1 MIKRYLEKR
10 NNPWE
15 LLVIAAMF
23 FIPAAMMLLSR
34 ESFLFPSFGN
44 RVAQI
49 TVWSP
54 SELHIFG
61 WFGVIVAGV
70 LVFLY
75 FYARRSIT
83 REEKTSPPHFLDL

>member
-23 FIPAAMMLLSR
+23 FIPAVIMLLSR

-54 SELHIFG
+54 GELHIFG
-61 WFGVIVAGV
+61 WFGVILAVM
-70 LVFLY
+70 LVSLY
-75 FYARRSIT
+75 FYVRRSIA
-83 REEKTSPPHFLDL
+83 REEKAP